1 MNLNNKQ
8 VLINEQLSKVN
19 TPIFINDVIGD
30 ESRCVVAFKGRTTNF
45 IYDENLGDNI
55 NTWLDY
61 LPVIT
66 VNEIKEVINKYNIST
81 EEIAELLEDEELMKI
96 ENIEEWVNHYNEQDC
111 FLPIDVIDGI
121 VEVNLQWCRK
131 WNQIY

>member
-8 VLINEQLSKVN
+8 VLIDEQLSKIN
-19 TPIFINDVIGD
+19 APIFINDVVGD
-30 ESRCVVAFKGRTTNF
+30 ESRCVVTFKGRTTNF

-66 VNEIKEVINKYNIST
+66 VNEIKEVMNKYNISL
-81 EEIAELLEDEELMKI
+81 EKISELLEDEELIKI
-96 ENIEEWVNHYNEQDC
+96 KNIEEWVNTYNEQDC
-111 FLPIDVIDGI
+111 FLSVDVIDRI
-121 VEVNLQWCRK
+121 VEVNL
-131 WNQIY
+131 

>member
-8 VLINEQLSKVN
+8 VLIDEQLSKVN
-19 TPIFINDVIGD
+19 APIFINDVIGD

-55 NTWLDY
+55 NTWLNN

-66 VNEIKEVINKYNIST
+66 VNEMKEVMNKYNISL
-81 EEIAELLEDEELMKI
+81 EKISVLLEDEELIKI
-96 ENIEEWVNHYNEQDC
+96 ENIEEWVNTYNEQDD
-111 FLPIDVIDGI
+111 FLSIETIDRI
-121 VEVNLQWCRK
+121 VEVNL
-131 WNQIY
+131 